1 MRLFGVAPSRAHYD
15 FQAILCIFDFMT
27 SNMHNLC
34 MTDVITSVF
43 TKFDLLQP
51 YNIWWQGHEGAFAE
65 LPAFRRDVFHELYA
79 DVKQLPQMV
88 SVTGPRRVGKSTLLQ
103 QCIQQLI
110 QEAPDRQAQANRI
123 VYFSMQ
129 DPGLEL
135 PGFDQDRFFNELV
148 TTAAK
153 VAKDGPTY
161 LFLDEI
167 QRFARWELYLK
178 KFYDLKTPVRF
189 VVSGS
194 ASAPIFRK
202 SRESL
207 LGRIKDFH
215 VLPFS
220 FRERLAAK
228 SGQNIS
234 CEAQDALRELGEH
247 GTLLRTS
254 VSAEEQVN
262 ALQQVSLHP
271 AFVGSYV
278 GVEDYLFEGGFPEVW
293 SLPTLLAKQEY
304 LYQNQVER
312 VIFEDLLVVAE
323 FRKPEMLRRFYLGL
337 LKDPGRET
345 NLSQLSKQIEL
356 ARSTIETY
364 FPLLEATDL
373 VWRLHKHT
381 STKATPKAGNFK
393 TYLVDLAV
401 RNVVMKLSQELMVAD
416 ATLMGA
422 YAENVVAN
430 HLRRW
435 PGLVELG
442 YWRRNNDELDF
453 IVDLGAT
460 RIGVEVKYRNEVQHK
475 DVLKAARLSQQLGC
489 EACIM
494 VSKQPLIEADV
505 SRLKEQAPVP
515 LAVVPLA
522 AFLMLF

>member
-1 MRLFGVAPSRAHYD
+1 MFSATAYPSH
-15 FQAILCIFDFMT
+15 
-27 SNMHNLC
+27 
-34 MTDVITSVF
+34 
-43 TKFDLLQP
+43 DLLLP
-51 YNIWWQGHEGAFAE
+51 YNPWWGHAKEAFADV
-65 LPAFRRDVFHELYA
+65 PAFRRDVFDDLYG
-79 DVKQLPQMV
+79 DVKGLPQMV
-88 SVTGPRRVGKSTLLQ
+88 SVTGPRRVGKSTLLL
-103 QCIQQLI
+103 QCIQQLL
-110 QEAPDRQAQANRI
+110 ADAADPDALAQRI

-135 PGFDQDRFFNELV
+135 PGFDVDRFFNELV
-148 TTAAK
+148 K
-153 VAKDGPTY
+153 VAADAAAQGPAY

-167 QRFARWELYLK
+167 QRFPRWELYLK

-194 ASAPIFRK
+194 ASTPIFRK

-207 LGRIKDFH
+207 LGRIKDYH

-220 FRERLAAK
+220 FREWWAARKGDRLLPQLTRAAGGYAQASIDGRDAW
-228 SGQNIS
+228 SGFVQFLGANDLS
-234 CEAQDALRELGEH
+234 FVSSLEVEA
-247 GTLLRTS
+247 
-254 VSAEEQVN
+254 
-262 ALQQVSLHP
+262 
-271 AFVGSYV
+271 F
-278 GVEDYLFEGGFPEVW
+278 LFEGGFPETW
-293 SLPTLLAKQEY
+293 NLPTLLAKQDY

-312 VIFEDLLVVAE
+312 VIFEDLLLAAE

-345 NLSQLSKQIEL
+345 NLSQVSKDL
-356 ARSTIETY
+356 GMVRSTIESY

-401 RNVVMKLSQELMVAD
+401 RNAVMKIDQAHLVAD

-442 YWRRNNDELDF
+442 YWRRNNDEIDF
-453 IVDLGAT
+453 IVDLGHS
-460 RIGVEVKYRNEVQHK
+460 RIAVEVKYRNEAQDK
-475 DVLKAARLSQQLGC
+475 DVLKAARLAGELGC
-489 EACIM
+489 EAC
-494 VSKQPLIEADV
+494 VVVCKQPAEERTIA
-505 SRLKEQAPVP
+505 RLKQAAAVP

>member
-1 MRLFGVAPSRAHYD
+1 MLSADAYPAHE
-15 FQAILCIFDFMT
+15 
-27 SNMHNLC
+27 
-34 MTDVITSVF
+34 
-43 TKFDLLQP
+43 LLLP
-51 YNIWWQGHEGAFAE
+51 YNPWWTQGQEAFAGV
-65 LPAFRRDVFHELYA
+65 PAFHRDVFGELYA
-79 DVKQLPQMV
+79 AVTGLPQMV
-88 SVTGPRRVGKSTLLQ
+88 SVTGPRRVGKSTLMQ
-103 QCIQQLI
+103 QCIRLLLM
-110 QEAPDRQAQANRI
+110 ESENPQAQAQRI

-135 PGFDQDRFFNELV
+135 PGFDLDRFIHELV
-148 TTAAK
+148 RDAAEAA
-153 VAKDGPTY
+153 VEGPTY

-167 QRFARWELYLK
+167 QRFPRWELYLK

-194 ASAPIFRK
+194 ASTPIFRK

-207 LGRIKDFH
+207 LGRIKNFH

-220 FRERLAAK
+220 FREWWAIQRSDWLLPALTHRAGKAAQ
-228 SGQNIS
+228 SRAASQRTWPELMALLDETDFS
-234 CEAQDALRELGEH
+234 FVAVEEVEA
-247 GTLLRTS
+247 
-254 VSAEEQVN
+254 
-262 ALQQVSLHP
+262 
-271 AFVGSYV
+271 F
-278 GVEDYLFEGGFPEVW
+278 LFEGGFPEAW
-293 SLPTLLAKQEY
+293 NLPTLLAKQEY

-312 VIFEDLLVVAE
+312 VIFEDLLLAAE

-337 LKDPGRET
+337 LKDLGRES
-345 NLSQLSKQIEL
+345 NLSQVSKEL
-356 ARSTIETY
+356 GMVRSTIDSY

-401 RNVVMKLSQELMVAD
+401 RNAVMKLDQEHLVAD

-442 YWRRNNDELDF
+442 YWRRNNDEIDF
-453 IVDLGAT
+453 IVDLGHS
-460 RIGVEVKYRNEVQHK
+460 RIAVEVKYRNELQAK
-475 DVLKAARLSQQLGC
+475 DVLKAARLAADLGC
-489 EACIM
+489 EACVL
-494 VSKQPLIEADV
+494 VSKAPMAPEAV
-505 SRLKEQAPVP
+505 AKLKASAAVP

>member
-1 MRLFGVAPSRAHYD
+1 MTSSRATL
-15 FQAILCIFDFMT
+15 FA
-27 SNMHNLC
+27 
-34 MTDVITSVF
+34 
-43 TKFDLLQP
+43 KFDILQA
-51 YNIWWQGHEGAFAE
+51 YNLWWQGPAQAFAG
-65 LPAFRRDVFHELYA
+65 LPEFRRDVFDELYS

-110 QEAPDRQAQANRI
+110 QDAPDPQAQADRI

-129 DPGLEL
+129 DPGLEI
-135 PGFDQDRFFNELV
+135 PGFNQDKFFNELV
-148 TTAAK
+148 ATAVEASK
-153 VAKDGPTY
+153 EGLTY

-167 QRFARWELYLK
+167 QRFPRWELYLK
-178 KFYDLKTPVRF
+178 KFYDLKAPVRF

-194 ASAPIFRK
+194 ASAPIFKK

-220 FRERLAAK
+220 FREWFFFNHLGAMLESIVPSNGLALTAALDAYRGVGK
-228 SGQNIS
+228 S
-234 CEAQDALRELGEH
+234 
-247 GTLLRTS
+247 
-254 VSAEEQVN
+254 
-262 ALQQVSLHP
+262 LQQQPPSFL
-271 AFVGSYV
+271 
-278 GVEDYLFEGGFPEVW
+278 VELLSMGLSKPSADLSELENFLFEGGFPEVW
-293 SLPTLLAKQEY
+293 NLPTLLAKQEY

-312 VIFEDLLVVAE
+312 VIFEDLLVAAE

-345 NLSQLSKQIEL
+345 NLSQISSEIGL

-381 STKATPKAGNFK
+381 STKSTPKAGNFK

-401 RNVVMKLSQELMVAD
+401 RNAVMKLSQAQMLAD
-416 ATLMGA
+416 PTLMGA

-442 YWRRNNDELDF
+442 YWRRNNDEIDF

-460 RIGVEVKYRNEVQHK
+460 RIGVEVKYRNEVQDK
-475 DVLKAARLSQQLGC
+475 DVLKAARLSQAHGC
-489 EACIM
+489 EACI
-494 VSKQPLIEADV
+494 VVTKTPLQPDTIAK
-505 SRLKEQAPVP
+505 LKAQAELP

>member
-1 MRLFGVAPSRAHYD
+1 MAVDTSSFFGQ
-15 FQAILCIFDFMT
+15 FAILA
-27 SNMHNLC
+27 
-34 MTDVITSVF
+34 
-43 TKFDLLQP
+43 P
-51 YNIWWQGHEGAFAE
+51 YNPWWQDAGAAFASV
-65 LPAFRRDVFHELYA
+65 PAFRRDVFDDLYA

-88 SVTGPRRVGKSTLLQ
+88 SLTGPRRVGKSTLLQ

-110 QEAPDRQAQANRI
+110 ADAPDGPAQARRI

-135 PGFDQDRFFNELV
+135 PGFDADRFFNELV
-148 TTAAK
+148 AAAAQTAQQ
-153 VAKDGPTY
+153 GTTY

-167 QRFARWELYLK
+167 QRFPRWELYLK
-178 KFYDLKTPVRF
+178 KFYDLRTPVRF
-189 VVSGS
+189 IVSGS
-194 ASAPIFRK
+194 ASAPIFKK

-207 LGRIKDFH
+207 LGRIKDYH
-215 VLPFS
+215 LLPFS
-220 FRERLAAK
+220 FREWHAIRYPRSLSARGRISVGPTNDILADLKMRGRLMQ
-228 SGQNIS
+228 SLSPN
-234 CEAQDALRELGEH
+234 ELIE
-247 GTLLRTS
+247 
-254 VSAEEQVN
+254 
-262 ALQQVSLHP
+262 SLHQQNWTNDQP
-271 AFVGSYV
+271 EEF
-278 GVEDYLFEGGFPEVW
+278 LFEGGFPEVW
-293 SLPTLLAKQEY
+293 NLPSLLAKQDY

-312 VIFEDLLVVAE
+312 VIFEDLLVAAE

-337 LKDPGRET
+337 LKDPGRES
-345 NLSQLSKQIEL
+345 NLSAVSKEIGL
-356 ARSTIETY
+356 ARSTIESY

-401 RNVVMKLSQELMVAD
+401 RNAVMKLSQEQMVAD

-442 YWRRNNDELDF
+442 YWRRNDDELDF
-453 IVDLGAT
+453 IVDLGHSS
-460 RIGVEVKYRNEVQHK
+460 IGVEVKYRKQIQDKE
-475 DVLKAARLSQQLGC
+475 VLKAARLAQQLGC
-489 EACIM
+489 EACVV
-494 VSKQPLIEADV
+494 VSKSAVPEADV
-505 SRLKEQAPVP
+505 ARLTAQAPIP

>member
-1 MRLFGVAPSRAHYD
+1 MPE
-15 FQAILCIFDFMT
+15 
-27 SNMHNLC
+27 
-34 MTDVITSVF
+34 ITSSLF
-43 TKFDLLQP
+43 AKYDILRA
-51 YNIWWQGHEGAFAE
+51 YNLWWLEDGQAFVG
-65 LPAFRRDVFHELYA
+65 LPQFRRDVFDSLYS

-110 QEAPDRQAQANRI
+110 TDAPDPQAQARRI

-129 DPGLEL
+129 DPAMEI
-135 PGFDQDRFFNELV
+135 PGFDKDKFFNDLV
-148 TTAAK
+148 ATAVEASK
-153 VAKDGPTY
+153 AGTTY

-167 QRFARWELYLK
+167 QFFPRWELYLK

-194 ASAPIFRK
+194 ASTPIFKK

-207 LGRIKDFH
+207 LGRIKDYH

-220 FRERLAAK
+220 FLEWWSCPQNGHLSPTGKPAERIGRILAKLGRMMQSTSA
-228 SGQNIS
+228 SDLV
-234 CEAQDALRELGEH
+234 DALSSTGELAQYREK
-247 GTLLRTS
+247 
-254 VSAEEQVN
+254 VEQ
-262 ALQQVSLHP
+262 
-271 AFVGSYV
+271 F
-278 GVEDYLFEGGFPEVW
+278 LFEGGFPEVW
-293 SLPTLLAKQEY
+293 NLPTLLAKQEY

-312 VIFEDLLVVAE
+312 VIFEDLLVAAE

-345 NLSQLSKQIEL
+345 NLTKLGSEISLS
-356 ARSTIETY
+356 RTTIEAY

-381 STKATPKAGNFK
+381 STKSTPKAGHFK
-393 TYLVDLAV
+393 TYLVDLAI
-401 RNVVMKLSQELMVAD
+401 RNAVMKLSHEQLVAD
-416 ATLMGA
+416 PTLMGA

-442 YWRRNNDELDF
+442 YWRRNNDEIDF
-453 IVDLGAT
+453 IVDRGSE
-460 RIGVEVKYRNEVQHK
+460 RIGVEVKYRTDVQDK
-475 DVLKAARLSQQLGC
+475 DVLKAARLSYDHGC
-489 EACIM
+489 DACILVTKNLM
-494 VSKQPLIEADV
+494 TADQIEKLKVQSPL
-505 SRLKEQAPVP
+505 P
-515 LAVVPLA
+515 LALVPLA

>member
-1 MRLFGVAPSRAHYD
+1 MSDAPQTLPD
-15 FQAILCIFDFMT
+15 FALMA
-27 SNMHNLC
+27 
-34 MTDVITSVF
+34 
-43 TKFDLLQP
+43 P
-51 YNIWWQGHEGAFAE
+51 YNPWWSDLGTAFAG
-65 LPAFRRDVFHELYA
+65 LPAFRRDVFDDLYA
-79 DVKQLPQMV
+79 DVRQLPQMV

-103 QCIQQLI
+103 QCVQQLI
-110 QEAPDRQAQANRI
+110 ADAPDGPAQARRI
-123 VYFSMQ
+123 AYFSLQ
-129 DPGLEL
+129 DPALEL
-135 PGFDQDRFFNELV
+135 PGFDADRWFNQLV
-148 TTAAK
+148 AVAARQ
-153 VAKDGPTY
+153 AKDGPVY

-167 QRFARWELYLK
+167 QRFPRWELYLK
-178 KFYDLKTPVRF
+178 KFYDLRTPVRF

-194 ASAPIFRK
+194 ASTPIFRK

-220 FRERLAAK
+220 FREYWTASPTAGLDERRARMLPGL
-228 SGQNIS
+228 GQIWTEVRSLLSPLDVVDLLSNFVASYPSIWE
-234 CEAQDALRELGEH
+234 EAL
-247 GTLLRTS
+247 S
-254 VSAEEQVN
+254 V
-262 ALQQVSLHP
+262 
-271 AFVGSYV
+271 
-278 GVEDYLFEGGFPEVW
+278 VEPFLFEGGFPEVW
-293 SLPTLLAKQEY
+293 NLPSLLAKQDY

-312 VIFEDLLVVAE
+312 VIFEDLLVAAE

-345 NLSQLSKQIEL
+345 NLSQVSTEL
-356 ARSTIETY
+356 GMVRSTIESY

-401 RNVVMKLSQELMVAD
+401 RNAVMKLSQEQMVAD
-416 ATLMGA
+416 PALMGA

-442 YWRRNNDELDF
+442 YWRRNNDEIDF

-460 RIGVEVKYRNEVQHK
+460 RIAVEVKYRNQVLDK
-475 DVLKAARLSQQLGC
+475 DVLKAVRLAQTHGC
-489 EACIM
+489 DAC
-494 VSKQPLIEADV
+494 VVVTKEPLPADALE
-505 SRLKEQAPVP
+505 RLKAAAPLP

>member
-1 MRLFGVAPSRAHYD
+1 
-15 FQAILCIFDFMT
+15 
-27 SNMHNLC
+27 
-34 MTDVITSVF
+34 MTDSVSSIF
-43 TKFDLLQP
+43 ADFEVMKP
-51 YNIWWQGHEGAFAE
+51 YNPWWADAATAFKGV
-65 LPAFRRDVFHELYA
+65 PDFRRDVFDALYA
-79 DVKQLPQMV
+79 DVKSLPQMV
-88 SVTGPRRVGKSTLLQ
+88 SVTGPRRVGKSTLLL
-103 QCIQQLI
+103 QCIKQLI
-110 QEAPDRQAQANRI
+110 SDAPDGAAQAQRI

-135 PGFDQDRFFNELV
+135 PGFNQDKFFNDLV
-148 TTAAK
+148 AAAVEASK
-153 VAKDGPTY
+153 QGLTY

-167 QRFARWELYLK
+167 QRFPRWELYLK
-178 KFYDLKTPVRF
+178 KYYDLKTPVRI

-194 ASAPIFRK
+194 ASTPIFKK

-207 LGRIKDFH
+207 LGRIKDYH

-220 FRERLAAK
+220 FREWDTLRNQQLPFGMRPYIGSSALMHIV
-228 SGQNIS
+228 GNEIRQRGV
-234 CEAQDALRELGEH
+234 DVWLPLLREHSDGWGIQIEVIE
-247 GTLLRTS
+247 S
-254 VSAEEQVN
+254 
-262 ALQQVSLHP
+262 
-271 AFVGSYV
+271 F
-278 GVEDYLFEGGFPEVW
+278 LFEGGFPEVW
-293 SLPTLLAKQEY
+293 NLPTLLQKQDY

-312 VIFEDLLVVAE
+312 VIFEDLLLAAE

-345 NLSQLSKQIEL
+345 NLSQLSKEIEL
-356 ARSTIETY
+356 ARTTIETY

-401 RNVVMKLSQELMVAD
+401 RNAVMKLSQEQMVAD
-416 ATLMGA
+416 PTLMGA

-442 YWRRNNDELDF
+442 YWRRNNDEIDF
-453 IVDLGAT
+453 IVDLGHSM
-460 RIGVEVKYRNEVQHK
+460 IGIEVKYRNQVQDK
-475 DVLKAARLSQQLGC
+475 DALKAADLAKQLNC
-489 EACIM
+489 AACIV
-494 VSKQPLIEADV
+494 VSKTALPQEDV
-505 SRLKEQAPVP
+505 ARLTAKSAVP

>member
-1 MRLFGVAPSRAHYD
+1 MTTTSPSFFANFD
-15 FQAILCIFDFMT
+15 ILQAY
-27 SNMHNLC
+27 NL
-34 MTDVITSVF
+34 
-43 TKFDLLQP
+43 
-51 YNIWWQGHEGAFAE
+51 WWQGPDQTFEG
-65 LPAFRRDVFHELYA
+65 LPEFRRDVFDDLYA

-110 QEAPDRQAQANRI
+110 KDAPDPQAQADRI

-129 DPGLEL
+129 DPGLEI
-135 PGFDQDRFFNELV
+135 PGFNQDKFFNDLV
-148 TTAAK
+148 AAAVQASK
-153 VAKDGPTY
+153 SGLTY

-167 QRFARWELYLK
+167 QRFPRWELYLK
-178 KFYDLKTPVRF
+178 KYYDLKTPVRF

-194 ASAPIFRK
+194 ASAPIFKK

-207 LGRIKDFH
+207 LGRVKDFH

-220 FRERLAAK
+220 FREWLGVNK
-228 SGQNIS
+228 LYK
-234 CEAQDALRELGEH
+234 DMTLLRELG
-247 GTLLRTS
+247 
-254 VSAEEQVN
+254 N
-262 ALQQVSLHP
+262 
-271 AFVGSYV
+271 AFVVWSPSDL
-278 GVEDYLFEGGFPEVW
+278 VEELSELVPDLAIHPLANNLCENFLFEGGFPEVW
-293 SLPTLLAKQEY
+293 NLPTLLAKQEY

-312 VIFEDLLVVAE
+312 VIFEDLLVAAE

-337 LKDPGRET
+337 LKDPGRES
-345 NLSQLSKQIEL
+345 NLSQISSEIGL

-381 STKATPKAGNFK
+381 STKSTPKAGNFK

-401 RNVVMKLSQELMVAD
+401 RNAVMKLSQEQMVAD
-416 ATLMGA
+416 PTLMGA

-442 YWRRNNDELDF
+442 YWRRNNDEIDF
-453 IVDLGAT
+453 IVDLGST
-460 RIGVEVKYRNEVQHK
+460 RIGVEVKYRNEVQDK
-475 DVLKAARLSQQLGC
+475 DVLKAARLSEAHGC
-489 EACIM
+489 DACILVTKEPM
-494 VSKQPLIEADV
+494 TPETIEK
-505 SRLKEQAPVP
+505 LKTQSPIP
-515 LAVVPLA
+515 LAVAPLA

>member
-1 MRLFGVAPSRAHYD
+1 MPELTPSLFAK
-15 FQAILCIFDFMT
+15 FEILQAY
-27 SNMHNLC
+27 NL
-34 MTDVITSVF
+34 
-43 TKFDLLQP
+43 
-51 YNIWWQGHEGAFAE
+51 WWQDLAHTFAG
-65 LPAFRRDVFHELYA
+65 LPEFRRDVFDELYA

-110 QEAPDRQAQANRI
+110 KDAPDPQAQASRI

-129 DPGLEL
+129 DPGLEI
-135 PGFDQDRFFNELV
+135 PGFNQDQFFNALV
-148 TTAAK
+148 ATAVEAS
-153 VAKDGPTY
+153 KDGVTY

-167 QRFARWELYLK
+167 QRFPRWELYLK

-194 ASAPIFRK
+194 ASAPIFKK

-220 FRERLAAK
+220 FREWWSCPETGNLSP
-228 SGQNIS
+228 SGRPAHKVGKI
-234 CEAQDALRELGEH
+234 
-247 GTLLRTS
+247 LRT
-254 VSAEEQVN
+254 VGKMFQGRDAA
-262 ALQQVSLHP
+262 AL
-271 AFVGSYV
+271 
-278 GVEDYLFEGGFPEVW
+278 VEFLSSSHELAQYRDKVEHFLFEGGFPEVW

-312 VIFEDLLVVAE
+312 VIFEDLLVAAE

-345 NLSQLSKQIEL
+345 NLSQISSEIGL

-381 STKATPKAGNFK
+381 STKSTPKAGNFK

-401 RNVVMKLSQELMVAD
+401 RNAVMKLSQEHMVAD
-416 ATLMGA
+416 PTLMGA

-453 IVDLGAT
+453 IVDLGST
-460 RIGVEVKYRNEVQHK
+460 RIGVEVKYRNGVQDK
-475 DVLKAARLSQQLGC
+475 DVLKAARLSEAHGC

-494 VSKQPLIEADV
+494 VTKEPMAADNIEK
-505 SRLKEQAPVP
+505 LKTRSPVP

>member
-1 MRLFGVAPSRAHYD
+1 MMV
-15 FQAILCIFDFMT
+15 MT
-27 SNMHNLC
+27 SSDSN
-34 MTDVITSVF
+34 
-43 TKFDLLQP
+43 
-51 YNIWWQGHEGAFAE
+51 AFAPFDI
-65 LPAFRRDVFHELYA
+65 LQTYNPWWHGGAQAFAGVPAFRRDVFDDLYA
-79 DVKQLPQMV
+79 DVRQLPQMV
-88 SVTGPRRVGKSTLLQ
+88 SVTGPRRVGKSTLLM

-110 QEAPDRQAQANRI
+110 SDAADDATQAQRI

-135 PGFDQDRFFNELV
+135 PGFDADRFFNDLV
-148 TTAAK
+148 AAAVRSSK
-153 VAKDGPTY
+153 HGITY

-167 QRFARWELYLK
+167 QRFPRWELYLK

-194 ASAPIFRK
+194 ASAPIFKK

-207 LGRIKDFH
+207 LGRIKDYH

-220 FRERLAAK
+220 FREWLYARV
-228 SGQNIS
+228 I
-234 CEAQDALRELGEH
+234 AQRPGV
-247 GTLLRTS
+247 TMQ
-254 VSAEEQVN
+254 QVN
-262 ALQQVSLHP
+262 ASMHTLRNMGRSLQTSAPDGHSLTHWMG
-271 AFVGSYV
+271 ANFFGGETHLS
-278 GVEDYLFEGGFPEVW
+278 EMDNFLFEGGFPEVW
-293 SLPTLLAKQEY
+293 NLPTLLAKQDY

-312 VIFEDLLVVAE
+312 VIFEDLLVAAE

-337 LKDPGRET
+337 LRDPGRET
-345 NLSQLSKQIEL
+345 NLSVISKEIGL
-356 ARSTIETY
+356 ARTTIETY

-381 STKATPKAGNFK
+381 STKASPKAGNFK

-401 RNVVMKLSQELMVAD
+401 RNAVMKLSQEQMVAD

-442 YWRRNNDELDF
+442 YWRRNDDELDF
-453 IVDLGAT
+453 IVDLGHT
-460 RIGVEVKYRNEVQHK
+460 SIGVEVKYRNEVQDK
-475 DVLKAARLSQQLGC
+475 DALKAARLAQQLGC
-489 EACIM
+489 SACVV
-494 VSKQPLIEADV
+494 VSKHELSEEALTRV
-505 SRLKEQAPVP
+505 AAHASVP

-522 AFLMLF
+522 AFLILF

>member
-1 MRLFGVAPSRAHYD
+1 
-15 FQAILCIFDFMT
+15 
-27 SNMHNLC
+27 
-34 MTDVITSVF
+34 MTDSISS
-43 TKFDLLQP
+43 DLLNRFADFDILKP
-51 YNIWWQGHEGAFAE
+51 YNPWWVDAATAFE
-65 LPAFRRDVFHELYA
+65 RIPDFRRDVFDVLYA
-79 DVKQLPQMV
+79 DVKSLPQMV
-88 SVTGPRRVGKSTLLQ
+88 SVTGPRRVGKSTLLL
-103 QCIQQLI
+103 QCIKQLI
-110 QEAPDRQAQANRI
+110 ADAPDGPAQAQRI

-135 PGFDQDRFFNELV
+135 PGFNQDRFFNDLV
-148 TTAAK
+148 AAAVSASK
-153 VAKDGPTY
+153 QGTTY

-167 QRFARWELYLK
+167 QRFPRWELYLK
-178 KFYDLKTPVRF
+178 KYYDLKTPVRI

-194 ASAPIFRK
+194 ASTPIFKK

-207 LGRIKDFH
+207 LGRIKDYH

-220 FRERLAAK
+220 FREWACVHGHIADTT
-228 SGQNIS
+228 
-234 CEAQDALRELGEH
+234 AMRELGKEFSSWSPVEMVDELAQ
-247 GTLLRTS
+247 LLLDLPNDKH
-254 VSAEEQVN
+254 VAKQCEN
-262 ALQQVSLHP
+262 
-271 AFVGSYV
+271 F
-278 GVEDYLFEGGFPEVW
+278 LFEGGFPEVW
-293 SLPTLLAKQEY
+293 ALPTLLQKQDY

-312 VIFEDLLVVAE
+312 VIFEDLLIAAE

-345 NLSQLSKQIEL
+345 NLSQLSQTIEL
-356 ARSTIETY
+356 ARTTIETY

-381 STKATPKAGNFK
+381 STKASAKAGNFK

-401 RNVVMKLSQELMVAD
+401 RNAVMKLSQEQMVAD
-416 ATLMGA
+416 PTLMGA

-453 IVDLGAT
+453 IVDLGHSM
-460 RIGVEVKYRNEVQHK
+460 IGIEVKYRNQVQDK
-475 DVLKAARLSQQLGC
+475 DVLKAVALAKQLNCAACIVVSKTALDEEDVARLVAKSS
-489 EACIM
+489 I
-494 VSKQPLIEADV
+494 
-505 SRLKEQAPVP
+505 P

>member
-1 MRLFGVAPSRAHYD
+1 MTLANPSFFATFD
-15 FQAILCIFDFMT
+15 ILQAY
-27 SNMHNLC
+27 NL
-34 MTDVITSVF
+34 
-43 TKFDLLQP
+43 
-51 YNIWWQGHEGAFAE
+51 WWLGPEQAFEG
-65 LPAFRRDVFHELYA
+65 LPAFRRDVFDDLYA

-110 QEAPDRQAQANRI
+110 KDAPDPQAQANRI

-129 DPGLEL
+129 DPGLEI
-135 PGFDQDRFFNELV
+135 PGFNQDKFFNDLV
-148 TTAAK
+148 AAAVQASK
-153 VAKDGPTY
+153 SGLTY

-167 QRFARWELYLK
+167 QRFPRWELYFK
-178 KFYDLKTPVRF
+178 KYYDLKTPVRF

-194 ASAPIFRK
+194 ASAPIFKK

-207 LGRIKDFH
+207 LGRVKDFH

-220 FRERLAAK
+220 FREWLYAKPGTDGSPLQPEGHKVSNAMNRFGRSLASGNLQELLDELNLTSHRYYRL
-228 SGQNIS
+228 GVMNIS
-234 CEAQDALRELGEH
+234 VEA
-247 GTLLRTS
+247 
-254 VSAEEQVN
+254 
-262 ALQQVSLHP
+262 
-271 AFVGSYV
+271 F
-278 GVEDYLFEGGFPEVW
+278 LFEGGFPEVW
-293 SLPTLLAKQEY
+293 NLPTLLAKQEY

-312 VIFEDLLVVAE
+312 VIFEDLLVAAE

-337 LKDPGRET
+337 LKDPGRES
-345 NLSQLSKQIEL
+345 NLSQISTEIGL

-381 STKATPKAGNFK
+381 STKSTPKAGNFK

-401 RNVVMKLSQELMVAD
+401 RNAVLKLSQEQMVAD

-442 YWRRNNDELDF
+442 YWRRNNDEIDF
-453 IVDLGAT
+453 IVDLGST
-460 RIGVEVKYRNEVQHK
+460 RIGVEVKYRNAVQDK
-475 DVLKAARLSQQLGC
+475 DVLKAARLCETHGC

-494 VSKQPLIEADV
+494 VTKEPMTPEAVEKLKKQSPL
-505 SRLKEQAPVP
+505 P

>member
-1 MRLFGVAPSRAHYD
+1 MTREPTSFFGRFDILKAYNPWWMGHAQAFGEVPS
-15 FQAILCIFDFMT
+15 
-27 SNMHNLC
+27 
-34 MTDVITSVF
+34 
-43 TKFDLLQP
+43 
-51 YNIWWQGHEGAFAE
+51 
-65 LPAFRRDVFHELYA
+65 FRRDVFDDLYA
-79 DVKQLPQMV
+79 DVRRLPQMV

-110 QEAPDRQAQANRI
+110 ADAPDPEAQSQRI

-148 TTAAK
+148 AAA
-153 VAKDGPTY
+153 VEASRSGTTY
-161 LFLDEI
+161 LMLDEI
-167 QRFARWELYLK
+167 QRFPRWELYLK
-178 KFYDLKTPVRF
+178 KYYDLKTPVRF

-194 ASAPIFRK
+194 ASTPIFRK

-220 FRERLAAK
+220 FREWWQAQYMLPRQGLGQFAGMLARVAL
-228 SGQNIS
+228 GHGRVIQ
-234 CEAQDALRELGEH
+234 EASLSNTGLVACIDEALASFSLG
-247 GTLLRTS
+247 
-254 VSAEEQVN
+254 
-262 ALQQVSLHP
+262 P
-271 AFVGSYV
+271 ASTET
-278 GVEDYLFEGGFPEVW
+278 VEYFLFEGGFPEVW
-293 SLPTLLAKQEY
+293 NLPTLLAKQEY

-312 VIFEDLLVVAE
+312 VIFEDLLVAAE

-337 LKDPGRET
+337 LKDPGRES
-345 NLSQLSKQIEL
+345 NLSQVSKEL
-356 ARSTIETY
+356 GMVRSTIDSY

-381 STKATPKAGNFK
+381 STKSTPKAGNFK

-401 RNVVMKLSQELMVAD
+401 RNAVMKLSQEQMVAD

-442 YWRRNNDELDF
+442 YWRRNNDEIDF

-460 RIGVEVKYRNEVQHK
+460 RIGVEVKYRNQVQDK
-475 DVLKAARLSQQLGC
+475 DVLKAARLSLDHGC
-489 EACIM
+489 EAC
-494 VSKQPLIEADV
+494 VVVCKEPLATDV
-505 SRLKEQAPVP
+505 VERLKAASPLP

>member
-1 MRLFGVAPSRAHYD
+1 MQNLSVMTVDLSSFFGQ
-15 FQAILCIFDFMT
+15 FAILA
-27 SNMHNLC
+27 
-34 MTDVITSVF
+34 
-43 TKFDLLQP
+43 P
-51 YNIWWQGHEGAFAE
+51 YNPWWREGAGAFASV
-65 LPAFRRDVFHELYA
+65 PAFRRDVFDDLYA
-79 DVKQLPQMV
+79 DVKRLPQMV
-88 SVTGPRRVGKSTLLQ
+88 SLTGPRRVGKSTLLQ

-110 QEAPDRQAQANRI
+110 ADAPDGLAQARRI

-135 PGFDQDRFFNELV
+135 PGFEADRFFNELV
-148 TTAAK
+148 AA
-153 VAKDGPTY
+153 AAQAAQQGETY

-167 QRFARWELYLK
+167 QRFPRWELYLK

-189 VVSGS
+189 IVSGS
-194 ASAPIFRK
+194 ASAPIFKK

-207 LGRIKDFH
+207 LGRIKDYH

-220 FRERLAAK
+220 FREWWRCPQTGHLSPTGKPADSIGK
-228 SGQNIS
+228 TLGKLGRVLQSLNGQ
-234 CEAQDALRELGEH
+234 QLV
-247 GTLLRTS
+247 TLLGATHEFDRYLD
-254 VSAEEQVN
+254 E
-262 ALQQVSLHP
+262 
-271 AFVGSYV
+271 
-278 GVEDYLFEGGFPEVW
+278 VERFLFEGGFPEVW
-293 SLPTLLAKQEY
+293 NLPTLLAKQDY

-312 VIFEDLLVVAE
+312 VIFEDLLVAAE

-337 LKDPGRET
+337 LKDPGRES
-345 NLSQLSKQIEL
+345 NLSAVSKEIGL

-401 RNVVMKLSQELMVAD
+401 RNAVMKLSQEEMAAD

-442 YWRRNNDELDF
+442 YWRRNDDELDF
-453 IVDLGAT
+453 IVDLGHSS
-460 RIGVEVKYRNEVQHK
+460 IGVEVKYRNQLQDKEM
-475 DVLKAARLSQQLGC
+475 LKAARLAQQLGC
-489 EACIM
+489 EACVV
-494 VSKQPLIEADV
+494 VSKAAVPEADV
-505 SRLKEQAPVP
+505 SRLAGLAPIP

>member
-1 MRLFGVAPSRAHYD
+1 MPEFKPSLFAK
-15 FQAILCIFDFMT
+15 FEILQAY
-27 SNMHNLC
+27 NL
-34 MTDVITSVF
+34 
-43 TKFDLLQP
+43 
-51 YNIWWQGHEGAFAE
+51 WWQDRGQAFSG
-65 LPAFRRDVFHELYA
+65 LPEFRRDVFDELYA
-79 DVKQLPQMV
+79 DVRQLPQMV

-110 QEAPDRQAQANRI
+110 EDAPDPQAQANRI

-129 DPGLEL
+129 DPGLEI
-135 PGFDQDRFFNELV
+135 PGFNQDKFFNELV
-148 TTAAK
+148 ATAAE
-153 VAKDGPTY
+153 ASKDGVTY

-167 QRFARWELYLK
+167 QFFPRWELYLK

-194 ASAPIFRK
+194 ASTPIFKK

-220 FRERLAAK
+220 FREWASIQFMR
-228 SGQNIS
+228 
-234 CEAQDALRELGEH
+234 H
-247 GTLLRTS
+247 P
-254 VSAEEQVN
+254 N
-262 ALQQVSLHP
+262 ALIGPGGKPWANGNLEYLGNEVRKNETPASLVRILDLVVKLVP
-271 AFVGSYV
+271 SFSKSTRV
-278 GVEDYLFEGGFPEVW
+278 VENFLFEGGFPEVW
-293 SLPTLLAKQEY
+293 NLPTLLAKQEY

-312 VIFEDLLVVAE
+312 VIFEDLLVAAE

-345 NLSQLSKQIEL
+345 NLSQISSEIGL

-381 STKATPKAGNFK
+381 STKSTPKAGNFK

-401 RNVVMKLSQELMVAD
+401 RNAVMKLSQEQMIAD
-416 ATLMGA
+416 PALMGA

-460 RIGVEVKYRNEVQHK
+460 RIGVEVKYRNEVQDK
-475 DVLKAARLSQQLGC
+475 DVLKAARLSHTHGC
-489 EACIM
+489 DACIM
-494 VSKQPLIEADV
+494 VTKEPMAVDTIEKLKAQSPV
-505 SRLKEQAPVP
+505 S
-515 LAVVPLA
+515 LALVPLA

>member
-1 MRLFGVAPSRAHYD
+1 MFFTEFEVIAPYSPW
-15 FQAILCIFDFMT
+15 L
-27 SNMHNLC
+27 SNL
-34 MTDVITSVF
+34 
-43 TKFDLLQP
+43 
-51 YNIWWQGHEGAFAE
+51 EGAFAQ
-65 LPAFRRDVFHELYA
+65 LPSFRRDVFEAIYT
-79 DVKQLPQMV
+79 DVTTLPQMV
-88 SVTGPRRVGKSTLLQ
+88 SVTGPRRVGKTTLIQ
-103 QCIQQLI
+103 QCIQKI
-110 QEAPDRQAQANRI
+110 IVDAPNPAAQAQRI

-129 DPGLEL
+129 DPLL
-135 PGFDQDRFFNELV
+135 DFPGFNQDKFFNDLM
-148 TTAAK
+148 AAA
-153 VAKDGPTY
+153 VLASREGTTY

-167 QRFARWELYLK
+167 QRFPRWELYLK
-178 KFYDLKTPVRF
+178 KYYDLKTPVRI

-194 ASAPIFRK
+194 ASTPIFKK

-220 FRERLAAK
+220 FREWFDL
-228 SGQNIS
+228 
-234 CEAQDALRELGEH
+234 
-247 GTLLRTS
+247 S
-254 VSAEEQVN
+254 VSQDVFIRPMSSDGSSFTKQIGKIIQELDTENLPYV
-262 ALQQVSLHP
+262 LQDYANLSVPSL
-271 AFVGSYV
+271 V
-278 GVEDYLFEGGFPEVW
+278 VENFLYEGGFPEVW
-293 SLPTLLAKQEY
+293 ALPTQLAKQEY

-312 VIFEDLLVVAE
+312 VIFEDLLLAAE

-345 NLSQLSKQIEL
+345 NLTQLSKSIEL
-356 ARSTIETY
+356 SRSTIESY

-401 RNVVMKLSQELMVAD
+401 RNAVMKLSQEQMVAD
-416 ATLMGA
+416 PTLMGA

-442 YWRRNNDELDF
+442 YWRVHTGKAHDEIDF
-453 IVDLGAT
+453 IVDLGHT
-460 RIGVEVKYRNEVQHK
+460 RIAIEVKYRNEVQHK
-475 DVLKAARLSQQLGC
+475 DVLKAARLAQAHGC
-489 EACIM
+489 EACIV
-494 VSKQPLIEADV
+494 VSKESMPTDEIDQLRNAAPL
-505 SRLKEQAPVP
+505 P

>member
-1 MRLFGVAPSRAHYD
+1 MTASAPTLFA
-15 FQAILCIFDFMT
+15 
-27 SNMHNLC
+27 
-34 MTDVITSVF
+34 
-43 TKFDLLQP
+43 KFDVLHA
-51 YNIWWQGHEGAFAE
+51 YNLWWQGLDEAFIG
-65 LPAFRRDVFHELYA
+65 LPEFRRDVFDDLYS

-103 QCIQQLI
+103 QCIKQLI
-110 QEAPDRQAQANRI
+110 HDAPDPQAQAKRI

-129 DPGLEL
+129 DPGLEI
-135 PGFDQDRFFNELV
+135 PGFNQDKFFNELV
-148 TTAAK
+148 ATA
-153 VAKDGPTY
+153 VEVSRGGLTY

-167 QRFARWELYLK
+167 QRFPRWELYLK

-194 ASAPIFRK
+194 ASAPIFKK

-220 FRERLAAK
+220 FREWMYLTVVGKREGVTAAMTNA
-228 SGQNIS
+228 SMHTMRNMGRSLQTSNLDGYSFTEWI
-234 CEAQDALRELGEH
+234 EANFFGGDTHFDEME
-247 GTLLRTS
+247 
-254 VSAEEQVN
+254 N
-262 ALQQVSLHP
+262 
-271 AFVGSYV
+271 F
-278 GVEDYLFEGGFPEVW
+278 LFEGGFPEVW
-293 SLPTLLAKQEY
+293 NLPTLLAKQEY

-312 VIFEDLLVVAE
+312 VIFEDLLIAAE

-337 LKDPGRET
+337 LKDPGRES
-345 NLSQLSKQIEL
+345 NLTQISSEIGL

-381 STKATPKAGNFK
+381 STKSTPKAGNFK

-401 RNVVMKLSQELMVAD
+401 RNAVMKLSQEQMVAD
-416 ATLMGA
+416 PTLMGA

-442 YWRRNNDELDF
+442 YWRRNNDEIDF
-453 IVDLGAT
+453 IVDLGST
-460 RIGVEVKYRNEVQHK
+460 RIGVEVKYRNEVQDK
-475 DVLKAARLSQQLGC
+475 DVLKAARLSQAHGC
-489 EACIM
+489 EACVM
-494 VSKQPLIEADV
+494 VTKEPMLPDTIEK
-505 SRLKEQAPVP
+505 LKTQSPVP

>member
-1 MRLFGVAPSRAHYD
+1 MSETPKTLSD
-15 FQAILCIFDFMT
+15 FAVMA
-27 SNMHNLC
+27 
-34 MTDVITSVF
+34 
-43 TKFDLLQP
+43 P
-51 YNIWWQGHEGAFAE
+51 YNPWWGELGTAFAG
-65 LPAFRRDVFHELYA
+65 LPAFRRDVFDDLYG
-79 DVKQLPQMV
+79 DVRQLPQMV

-110 QEAPDRQAQANRI
+110 ADSPDGPAQARRI
-123 VYFSMQ
+123 AYFSMQ
-129 DPGLEL
+129 DPALEL
-135 PGFDQDRFFNELV
+135 PGFDADRWFNQLV
-148 TTAAK
+148 AVAAQQ
-153 VAKDGPTY
+153 AKDGPVY
-161 LFLDEI
+161 LFLDEV
-167 QRFARWELYLK
+167 QRFPRWELYLK
-178 KFYDLKTPVRF
+178 KFYDLRTPVRF

-194 ASAPIFRK
+194 ASTPIFRK

-220 FRERLAAK
+220 FREWLLFDATFTHDSSILAFLGNQIRTQ
-228 SGQNIS
+228 SP
-234 CEAQDALRELGEH
+234 EELALSLHHFERGWGE
-247 GTLLRTS
+247 
-254 VSAEEQVN
+254 VSADQLNE
-262 ALQQVSLHP
+262 
-271 AFVGSYV
+271 F
-278 GVEDYLFEGGFPEVW
+278 LFEGGFPEVW
-293 SLPTLLAKQEY
+293 NLPSLLAKQEY

-312 VIFEDLLVVAE
+312 VIFEDLLVAAE

-345 NLSQLSKQIEL
+345 NLSQVSTEL
-356 ARSTIETY
+356 GMVRSTIESY

-401 RNVVMKLSQELMVAD
+401 RNAVMKLSQEQMVAD
-416 ATLMGA
+416 PTLMGA

-442 YWRRNNDELDF
+442 YWRRNNDEIDF

-460 RIGVEVKYRNEVQHK
+460 RIAVEVKYRNQVLDK
-475 DVLKAARLSQQLGC
+475 DVLKAARLAQTHGC
-489 EACIM
+489 EACVV
-494 VSKQPLIEADV
+494 VSKEPLPAEALE
-505 SRLKEQAPVP
+505 RLKSAAPLP

>member
-1 MRLFGVAPSRAHYD
+1 MSDDLSS
-15 FQAILCIFDFMT
+15 IFAQFP
-27 SNMHNLC
+27 
-34 MTDVITSVF
+34 I
-43 TKFDLLQP
+43 LQP
-51 YNIWWQGHEGAFAE
+51 YNPWWADVSTAFTG
-65 LPAFRRDVFHELYA
+65 LPEFRRDVFDALYA
-79 DVKQLPQMV
+79 DVRSLPQMV

-110 QEAPDRQAQANRI
+110 ADAPDPAAQARRI

-135 PGFDQDRFFNELV
+135 PGFNQDRFFNELM
-148 TTAAK
+148 AA
-153 VAKDGPTY
+153 ATEAARAGITY

-167 QRFARWELYLK
+167 QRFPRWELYLK

-194 ASAPIFRK
+194 ASTPIFRK

-207 LGRIKDFH
+207 LGRVKDFH

-220 FRERLAAK
+220 FREWEVVQRHYSASK
-228 SGQNIS
+228 
-234 CEAQDALRELGEH
+234 EARELGRWLGLQPPSEFVA
-247 GTLLRTS
+247 GLQLLIS
-254 VSAEEQVN
+254 EI
-262 ALQQVSLHP
+262 
-271 AFVGSYV
+271 
-278 GVEDYLFEGGFPEVW
+278 EDHSDQAGDVQDFLFEGGFPEVW
-293 SLPTLLAKQEY
+293 ALPTLLAKQEY

-312 VIFEDLLVVAE
+312 VIFEDLLIAAE

-337 LKDPGRET
+337 LKDPGRES
-345 NLSQLSKQIEL
+345 NLSQVSKEL
-356 ARSTIETY
+356 GMVRSTIDSY

-401 RNVVMKLSQELMVAD
+401 RNAVMKLSQEQMVTD

-442 YWRRNNDELDF
+442 YWRRNNDEIDF
-453 IVDLGAT
+453 IVDLGHT
-460 RIGVEVKYRNEVQHK
+460 RIGVEVKYRNEVQQK
-475 DVLKAARLSQQLGC
+475 DVLKAARLASEHGC
-489 EACIM
+489 EAC
-494 VSKQPLIEADV
+494 VVVTKEPLAPETVDK
-505 SRLKEQAPVP
+505 LKVAAPVP

>member
-1 MRLFGVAPSRAHYD
+1 MNAAPASLN
-15 FQAILCIFDFMT
+15 AI
-27 SNMHNLC
+27 
-34 MTDVITSVF
+34 
-43 TKFDLLQP
+43 DLLTA
-51 YNIWWQGHEGAFAE
+51 YNPWWHDLGTAFVDV
-65 LPAFRRDVFHELYA
+65 PIFRRDVFDDLYA
-79 DVKQLPQMV
+79 DVRHLPQMV

-110 QEAPDRQAQANRI
+110 ADAEDPAAQASRI

-135 PGFDQDRFFNELV
+135 PGFDQDRFFNQLV
-148 TTAAK
+148 ATATAA
-153 VAKDGPTY
+153 AKGGATY

-167 QRFARWELYLK
+167 QRFPRWELYLK
-178 KFYDLKTPVRF
+178 KYYDLKTPVRF

-194 ASAPIFRK
+194 ASTPIFRK

-220 FRERLAAK
+220 YREWWQQQHMSRIDEGGNFGDLFARFTSHYGRTIQAA
-228 SGQNIS
+228 SAQPGEMIANIES
-234 CEAQDALRELGEH
+234 
-247 GTLLRTS
+247 
-254 VSAEEQVN
+254 
-262 ALQQVSLHP
+262 ALQSFRIGERARTAVND
-271 AFVGSYV
+271 F
-278 GVEDYLFEGGFPEVW
+278 LFEGGFPEVW
-293 SLPTLLAKQEY
+293 NLPSLLAKQEY

-312 VIFEDLLVVAE
+312 VIFEDLLVAAE

-337 LKDPGRET
+337 LKDPGRES
-345 NLSQLSKQIEL
+345 NLSQVSKEL
-356 ARSTIETY
+356 GMVRSTIDSY

-381 STKATPKAGNFK
+381 STKSTPKAGNFK

-401 RNVVMKLSQELMVAD
+401 RNAVMKLSQEQMVAD

-442 YWRRNNDELDF
+442 YWRRNNDEIDF

-460 RIGVEVKYRNEVQHK
+460 RIAVEVKYRNQVQDK
-475 DVLKAARLSQQLGC
+475 DLLKAARLAHDHGC
-489 EACIM
+489 EACVV
-494 VSKQPLIEADV
+494 VSKEPLAADGLEKLKSV
-505 SRLKEQAPVP
+505 SPVP
-515 LAVVPLA
+515 LAVVPLT

>member
-1 MRLFGVAPSRAHYD
+1 MNDAPQTLPD
-15 FQAILCIFDFMT
+15 FALMA
-27 SNMHNLC
+27 
-34 MTDVITSVF
+34 
-43 TKFDLLQP
+43 P
-51 YNIWWQGHEGAFAE
+51 YNPWWSDPGTAIAG
-65 LPAFRRDVFHELYA
+65 LPAFRRDVFDDLYA
-79 DVKQLPQMV
+79 DVRQLPQMV

-110 QEAPDRQAQANRI
+110 ADAPDGPAQARRI
-123 VYFSMQ
+123 AYFSLQ
-129 DPGLEL
+129 DPALEL
-135 PGFDQDRFFNELV
+135 PGFDADRWFNQLV
-148 TTAAK
+148 AVAAQQ
-153 VAKDGPTY
+153 AKDGPVY

-167 QRFARWELYLK
+167 QRFPRWELYLK
-178 KFYDLKTPVRF
+178 KFYDLRTPVRF

-194 ASAPIFRK
+194 ASTPIFRK

-220 FRERLAAK
+220 FREWLLFDSTEPTASSMLAFFGRVVQQREPTSLVKILA
-228 SGQNIS
+228 NIEQGW
-234 CEAQDALRELGEH
+234 EAVKFDHLE
-247 GTLLRTS
+247 T
-254 VSAEEQVN
+254 
-262 ALQQVSLHP
+262 
-271 AFVGSYV
+271 F
-278 GVEDYLFEGGFPEVW
+278 LFEGGFPEVW
-293 SLPTLLAKQEY
+293 SLPSLLAKQEY

-312 VIFEDLLVVAE
+312 VIFEDLLLAAE

-345 NLSQLSKQIEL
+345 NLSQVSTDLGMV
-356 ARSTIETY
+356 RSTIESY

-401 RNVVMKLSQELMVAD
+401 RNAVMKLSQEQMVAD
-416 ATLMGA
+416 PTLMGA

-442 YWRRNNDELDF
+442 YWRRNNDEIDF

-460 RIGVEVKYRNEVQHK
+460 RIAVEVKYRNQVLDK
-475 DVLKAARLSQQLGC
+475 DVLKAARLAQTHGC
-489 EACIM
+489 EACVV
-494 VSKQPLIEADV
+494 VSKEPLPAEALE
-505 SRLKEQAPVP
+505 RLKAAAPLP

>member
-1 MRLFGVAPSRAHYD
+1 MSESTPSLFAK
-15 FQAILCIFDFMT
+15 FEILQAY
-27 SNMHNLC
+27 NL
-34 MTDVITSVF
+34 
-43 TKFDLLQP
+43 
-51 YNIWWQGHEGAFAE
+51 WWQDLGTAFAG
-65 LPAFRRDVFHELYA
+65 LPEFRRDVFDELYS

-110 QEAPDRQAQANRI
+110 RDAPDPQAQAKRI

-129 DPGLEL
+129 DPGLEI
-135 PGFDQDRFFNELV
+135 PGFNQDQFFNALV
-148 TTAAK
+148 ATAVDASK
-153 VAKDGPTY
+153 GGVTY

-167 QRFARWELYLK
+167 QRFPRWELYLK

-194 ASAPIFRK
+194 ASAPIFKK

-207 LGRIKDFH
+207 LGRVKDFH

-220 FRERLAAK
+220 FREW
-228 SGQNIS
+228 IY
-234 CEAQDALRELGEH
+234 AQVIARREGITIQMVNASMHTLRNMGRELQ
-247 GTLLRTS
+247 TS
-254 VSAEEQVN
+254 GLDGYSFTRWLEANFFGGDTHLDEMDN
-262 ALQQVSLHP
+262 
-271 AFVGSYV
+271 F
-278 GVEDYLFEGGFPEVW
+278 LFEGGFPEVW
-293 SLPTLLAKQEY
+293 NLPTLLAKQEY

-312 VIFEDLLVVAE
+312 VIFEDLLVAAE

-345 NLSQLSKQIEL
+345 NLSQLSSEIAL

-381 STKATPKAGNFK
+381 STKSTPKAGNFK

-401 RNVVMKLSQELMVAD
+401 RNAVMKLSQDQMVAD

-453 IVDLGAT
+453 IVDLGST
-460 RIGVEVKYRNEVQHK
+460 RIGVEVKYRNEVQNK
-475 DVLKAARLSQQLGC
+475 DVLKAARLSEAHGC

-494 VSKQPLIEADV
+494 VTKEPMTSDNIDK
-505 SRLKEQAPVP
+505 LKLQSPVP